1 MIRFCHPLWREVGCA
16 RRRSSA
22 LCALALTAAFLPAV
36 LSAQV
41 TEDAPH
47 TSDLRKLTLE
57 QLMEIEVTSVSRRS
71 EKLSEAPAAIRIV
84 TDDEIRRSGAV
95 VLPQALRLAPSLQ
108 VAQVSASYWTVGA
121 RGLNQTG
128 STSNKLLVMIDG
140 RSVYRP
146 LISGTYWDSVDVF
159 LPDIDTIEVVNG
171 PGGATWGSNAVNGV
185 IHVLTK
191 HSEDTQGSLLYG
203 GAGGEER
210 GYGGFRHGGRLGENA
225 TFRVY
230 AKHTER
236 DAAVRSN
243 GADAGN
249 DYRFTQA
256 GFRGDLRAG
265 GDTEF
270 TLSGDYYRGRI
281 DIANARP
288 GRFEGGNLVA
298 RWTREPS
305 PDSRLTLKAFYDVAY
320 RGAPTTFADQMDTV
334 DLDLQH
340 ELALP
345 GRAHHLVWGLNVR
358 ESRDHVRNL
367 PTQQFI
373 PAQFT
378 HRLVSGFIQDEIRFL
393 EDRARLTL
401 GAKYEYNNYSGSDY
415 QPNVRVAWVPS
426 ARTTVWAAVSRAVR
440 TPARVDRDLYV
451 GAHPPYLAAG
461 GPNFRSERL
470 LAYEL
475 GWRASVVAHTSASLS
490 LFLHDYNGLRTLEQP
505 LPYTFENG
513 LDARTYGLEASFRH
527 EPRPWLSWS
536 VGYVL
541 LKKDFTLEPWSR
553 DLNAGLVEQAD
564 PEHQLHVRGSVDL
577 PGNWEFDAGYRY
589 IAEVPTLASRT
600 ISFLPSYHQVDARLG
615 WVSRRGYELSLV
627 GTNLLDPSHPEA
639 GAINSRLEI
648 ERSVHV
654 QVTWRF

>member
-1 MIRFCHPLWREVGCA
+1 MTRIPHPLP
-16 RRRSSA
+16 RRGSGSRAFSSTLA
-22 LCALALTAAFLPAV
+22 ALALAGTLFSPALRAQTAQEVPNAA
-36 LSAQV
+36 S
-41 TEDAPH
+41 
-47 TSDLRKLTLE
+47 LRKLTLE

-71 EKLSEAPAAIRIV
+71 EKLSEAPAALRIL
-84 TDDEIRRSGAV
+84 TDEEIRRSGAV
-95 VLPQALRLAPSLQ
+95 VLPQALRLASSLQ

-128 STSNKLLVMIDG
+128 TTSNKLLVMVDG

-191 HSEDTQGSLLYG
+191 HSQDTQGSLLYG

-210 GYGGFRHGGRLGENA
+210 GFGGFRHGGRLGENA

-236 DAAVRSN
+236 DSPVRAS
-243 GADAGN
+243 GADARN
-249 DYRFTQA
+249 DYHFSQA
-256 GFRGDLRAG
+256 GFRGDLRTG
-265 GDTEF
+265 GGAEL

-288 GRFEGGNLVA
+288 GRFEGGNLLA
-298 RWTREPS
+298 RWVRELS
-305 PDSRLTLKAFYDVAY
+305 PDSKLTVKAFYDVAY

-358 ESRDHVRNL
+358 ESRDDVRNL

-401 GAKYEYNNYSGSDY
+401 GGKYEYNNYSGSDY
-415 QPNVRVAWVPS
+415 QPNLRFAWVPS
-426 ARTTVWAAVSRAVR
+426 ARNTVWAAVSRAVR
-440 TPARVDRDLYV
+440 TPARVDRDLYI
-451 GAHPPYLAAG
+451 GAQPPYLAAG

-475 GWRASVVAHTSASLS
+475 GWRGALVPHTSASVS
-490 LFLHDYNGLRTLEQP
+490 LFLHDYDGLRTLEQP
-505 LPYTFENG
+505 LPFTFQNG
-513 LDARTYGLEASFRH
+513 LDARTYGVEASFRH
-527 EPRPWLSWS
+527 EPRPWFNWS
-536 VGYVL
+536 AGYVL
-541 LKKDFTLEPWSR
+541 LKKDFTLQPWSR

-564 PEHQLHVRGSVDL
+564 PEHQVHLRASVDL
-577 PGNWEFDAGYRY
+577 PRNWEFDAGYRY
-589 IAEVPTLASRT
+589 VAEVPTLANRVIT
-600 ISFLPSYHQVDARLG
+600 YLPSYHQVDARLG
-615 WVSRRGYELSLV
+615 WVSRRGYEVALV

-639 GAINSRLEI
+639 GAVTSRLEI
-648 ERSVHV
+648 ERSLHV